1 MSSLLRR
8 LPAAGGLGDRGDST
22 QPHSPWLD
30 VPDGDPTHP
39 ACKSRALERKWK
51 AMAEWSEGTGQE
63 PNGGRSALSRTYL
76 LNKSG
81 THTLASLLIFGG
93 LGLGGACLNRTI
105 RPGDPTGW
113 NAGLPWLVALIAVTS
128 AAGGALYHPIG
139 RFWPEGVVG
148 ALVANAGGLGLL
160 YACLVRNHA
169 FRPLSRNVTL
179 IVVLVGAC
187 PGLWVYLLLL
197 RGQFVRPE
205 EHAAFL
211 ATKRP

>member
-128 AAGGALYHPIG
+128 AAGGALG
-139 RFWPEGVVG
+139 G
-148 ALVANAGGLGLL
+148 AGGNCGRYSKRL
-160 YACLVRNHA
+160 AARRRNLAAGPTTPFH
-169 FRPLSRNVTL
+169 LTGGVQIL
-179 IVVLVGAC
+179 I
-187 PGLWVYLLLL
+187 
-197 RGQFVRPE
+197 
-205 EHAAFL
+205 
-211 ATKRP
+211 